1 MNKNSTRA
9 CLLLILPLILAGC
22 AGAPGVSPSPTASAA
37 ISPQP
42 SPSPGTASPS
52 PGGAPSQELAG
63 LLPREEGYQWRY
75 SGFAEYGHEM
85 TLDAIS
91 PEADRIL
98 YTVTGQVYDISDGES
113 DNDFTLSLSY
123 TVDAQSLVQEKTAPM
138 MMDSPYDRIELL
150 RTPLREG
157 ATWQQTV
164 EDVSGQ
170 SITLECTIE
179 KAEEE
184 SAGTVYTVLYRDTE
198 SGYYERRE
206 IREDTGVIRFEKL
219 YMPEGEEPFAIGYSL
234 YSAADAVNAQLSP
247 YLPVLGQDL
256 YYFGLAEYGHVGR
269 LTLDRESGREA
280 VYTFDGVFQDGSGIE
295 SPFQVQYYVDY
306 ERGTVTEQVASNQR
320 TGEKEINSKLHN
332 VVILKLPIEAG
343 ERWNHQTTIN
353 GEEYTLHAE
362 ITEYDAGTGFI
373 RVRYTA
379 QGVPGY
385 HDDTYFEERT
395 FEHGYGMTTFA
406 NMLPGEITREAGE
419 TEAQAIENHM
429 FGYSL
434 NKETAQ

>member
-1 MNKNSTRA
+1 M
-9 CLLLILPLILAGC
+9 
-22 AGAPGVSPSPTASAA
+22 
-37 ISPQP
+37 
-42 SPSPGTASPS
+42 
-52 PGGAPSQELAG
+52 
-63 LLPREEGYQWRY
+63 
-75 SGFAEYGHEM
+75 
-85 TLDAIS
+85 
-91 PEADRIL
+91 
-98 YTVTGQVYDISDGES
+98 
-113 DNDFTLSLSY
+113 
-123 TVDAQSLVQEKTAPM
+123 
-138 MMDSPYDRIELL
+138 
-150 RTPLREG
+150 
-157 ATWQQTV
+157 
-164 EDVSGQ
+164 
-170 SITLECTIE
+170 
-179 KAEEE
+179 
-184 SAGTVYTVLYRDTE
+184 
-198 SGYYERRE
+198 
-206 IREDTGVIRFEKL
+206 
-219 YMPEGEEPFAIGYSL
+219 
-234 YSAADAVNAQLSP
+234 
-247 YLPVLGQDL
+247 
-256 YYFGLAEYGHVGR
+256 
-269 LTLDRESGREA
+269 
-280 VYTFDGVFQDGSGIE
+280 
-295 SPFQVQYYVDY
+295 DY

-362 ITEYDAGTGFI
+362 ITEYDAGSGFI